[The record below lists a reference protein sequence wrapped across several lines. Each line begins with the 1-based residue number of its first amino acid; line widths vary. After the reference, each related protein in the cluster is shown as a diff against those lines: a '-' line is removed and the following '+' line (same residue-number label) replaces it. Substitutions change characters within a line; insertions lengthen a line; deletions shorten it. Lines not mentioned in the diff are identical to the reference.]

1 MRAQNR
7 VSIETVVR
15 EKPVFKSV
23 CEWGTTEM
31 LTILTAVQFIDIFWG
46 EQKVVEKAVTIAITS
61 SVAN

>member
-1 MRAQNR
+1 
-7 VSIETVVR
+7 
-15 EKPVFKSV
+15 
-23 CEWGTTEM
+23 M